1 MEWPGDEH
9 IGADYAL
16 LGQEL
21 QRDNPDLAAR
31 MRFVEPATAYLLRRT
46 LNEDVLL
53 ENLQGIVNDRN
64 GNDTARFLFLPV
76 NDDEGDGGGRHWSL
90 LLLDRHAPDGRWPIT
105 TTPPR
110 AAITPMQQTS
120 QKGCTLDWSQPAW
133 SGNRPV
139 MIAEYLWWTPR
150 GRWLGD

>member
-1 MEWPGDEH
+1 M
-9 IGADYAL
+9 
-16 LGQEL
+16 

-31 MRFVEPATAYLLRRT
+31 MGFVEPATAHVLRRT

-76 NDDEGDGGGRHWSL
+76 NDDEGDGAAAIGRCCSL
-90 LLLDRHAPDGRWPIT
+90 IATRRKGRWPIT

-110 AAITPMQQTS
+110 AAIIPMQQTS
-120 QKGCTLDWSQPAW
+120 QKGYALDWSQPAW

-139 MIAEYLWWTPR
+139 MIAEYLWWTLR